1 MAHESPK
8 RIRNVAL
15 VGHRGSGKTSVNEA
29 LLFEAG
35 AINRLGSVAD
45 GSTVSDSASDEKAR
59 EMSISASLS
68 SFRWADRKINLVD
81 TPGEPSF
88 IADALAALRVVEGA
102 VFVVNGVMGV
112 EVTTSRLW
120 ERAAELGLART
131 VFVNM
136 LDRERADFFRSLES
150 LKQAFGPHVV
160 ATEIP
165 IGREHELQGVV
176 DLIDMKAYRYDGD
189 GRDNCSEIEI
199 PEELRAQADEYREKL
214 MDEVAEVSDALM
226 ERYLEGEEISH
237 EETVAALK
245 KGVTEG
251 HLFPVTCGAA
261 TRNLGINRLLDAFV
275 EDLPSPAK
283 RGPIELDG
291 VTLEPDESKDMVA
304 FVFKTLADPYAG
316 RVNLFRVY
324 QGVLKHDSHAHN
336 CRAGA
341 KERIGQL
348 LVPQG
353 KDTEHAD
360 EFGPGDIGAVAKLK
374 ETHAGDVLA
383 SKEMDIPLKLPPMPR
398 PVMAF
403 AIEAKAKGDEEKM
416 GQALRRLQE
425 EDPTIDF
432 HRDSETGEQILA
444 GITQIHV
451 EVIVDRMKERFGAE
465 VELHSPHVPYREAIK
480 GSAKSHARYKKQTGG
495 RGQFADCHIEIAPG
509 AEGEGLEFVNAIK
522 GGVIPGG
529 FIPAVQKGVV
539 RGDALR
545 HRRRL
550 SRPGR
555 EGHALR
561 RPAPLGRLL
570 GDGVQDRGI
579 DGVQG
584 RHGERHPDA
593 DGADHDRDGRGAG
606 GVRRRRDR
614 RPQLPPRSAARNGAQ
629 GRSDRDEGRG
639 ADGRDA
645 RLRTGPASDHRRTGR
660 VLDGSRPLRGGPRA
674 RGATG
679 RAGGAAGEGGRRGLN
694 YPWRREEGA
703 SARSRRR
710 QLRCLRAHHP
720 QG

>member
-45 GSTVSDSASDEKAR
+45 GTTVSDSASDEKAR

-68 SFRWADRKINLVD
+68 SFRWDDRKINLID

-88 IADALAALRVVEGA
+88 MADALAALRVVEGA
-102 VFVVNGVMGV
+102 VFVVNGVMGT

-120 ERAAELGLART
+120 ERASELGLARII
-131 VFVNM
+131 FVNM
-136 LDRERADFFRSLES
+136 LDRERADFFRALES
-150 LKQAFGPHVV
+150 LKQAFGQHVV

-165 IGREHELQGVV
+165 IGKEHELQGVI

-189 GRDNCSEIEI
+189 GRENCSEIEI
-199 PEELRAQADEYREKL
+199 PEELQAQAQEYREKL
-214 MDEVAEVSDALM
+214 MDEVAEVSEALM

-237 EETVAALK
+237 EETVSALK
-245 KGVTEG
+245 QGVTEG

-283 RGPIELDG
+283 RGAIDLDG
-291 VTLEPDESKDMVA
+291 VELEPDESKDMVA

-324 QGVLKHDSHAHN
+324 QGVLQHDSQVHN
-336 CRAGA
+336 CRAHV

-353 KDTEHAD
+353 KENEHAD

-383 SKEMDIPLKLPPMPR
+383 AKDMECPLRLPPMPR

-480 GSAKSHARYKKQTGG
+480 GKAKAHARYKKQTGG
-495 RGQFADCHIEIAPG
+495 RGQFADCHIEVEPAPD
-509 AEGEGLEFVNAIK
+509 GEGLEFVNAIK

-529 FIPAVQKGVV
+529 FIPAVEKGVREAMRAGTV
-539 RGDALR
+539 AGYPIQDVKVTLFDGQHHSVDSSEMAFKMAGSMAFKDAMENAQPTLMEPIMTVTVTVPEDYVGDVIGDLNSRRGR
-545 HRRRL
+545 
-550 SRPGR
+550 
-555 EGHALR
+555 
-561 RPAPLGRLL
+561 PLGMEPKGNVTEIKAEVPMAEML
-570 GDGVQDRGI
+570 DYA
-579 DGVQG
+579 
-584 RHGERHPDA
+584 PD
-593 DGADHDRDGRGAG
+593 
-606 GVRRRRDR
+606 
-614 RPQLPPRSAARNGAQ
+614 
-629 GRSDRDEGRG
+629 
-639 ADGRDA
+639 
-645 RLRTGPASDHRRTGR
+645 
-660 VLDGSRPLRGGPRA
+660 
-674 RGATG
+674 
-679 RAGGAAGEGGRRGLN
+679 
-694 YPWRREEGA
+694 
-703 SARSRRR
+703 
-710 QLRCLRAHHP
+710 LRAITGG
-720 QG
+720 QGEYSMDLARYEEVPGHVAQQVVQQAQQEKEAVKA